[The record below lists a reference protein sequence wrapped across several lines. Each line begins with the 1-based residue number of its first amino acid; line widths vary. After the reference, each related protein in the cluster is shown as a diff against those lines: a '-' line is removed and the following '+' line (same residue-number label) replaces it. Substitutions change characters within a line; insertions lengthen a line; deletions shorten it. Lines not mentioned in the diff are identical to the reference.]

1 MTALGHYKGAHMP
14 RPLLPER
21 RGRILAAAQQLLLD
35 KGWPATTVS
44 AIAARA
50 GIGKGAIYLEFPD
63 KPAILAAVLQDRMR
77 QLSVQVHTRVVE
89 APDLVDLP
97 AVYRFGVEALLAD
110 PLMCALYTGDQ
121 NVLGDYVQAVTDDR
135 YLQRQDWL
143 GDYIARLQDIGV
155 IDQTIPADTITQV
168 LSVFTVG
175 LIHAPGTLGA
185 TNAEILS
192 ATVGLFADL
201 VGRGLATGLATDPEA
216 ARAAQLELLERLETQ
231 LDPQEP
237 P

>member
-1 MTALGHYKGAHMP
+1 M
-14 RPLLPER
+14 
-21 RGRILAAAQQLLLD
+21 LD

-50 GIGKGAIYLEFPD
+50 GIGKGAVYLEFPD
-63 KPAILAAVLQDRMR
+63 KPAILAAVLHDRMR
-77 QLSVQVHTRVVE
+77 QLSAQVHRRVID
-89 APDLVDLP
+89 APDLIDLP
-97 AVYRFGVEALLAD
+97 TVYRFGVETLLAD

-121 NVLGDYVQAVTDDR
+121 NVLGTYVQTVTDDR
-135 YLQRQDWL
+135 YLRRQGWL
-143 GDYIARLQDIGV
+143 GDYIARLQNMGV
-155 IDQTIPADTITQV
+155 IDATIPADTITQV

-175 LIHAPGTLGA
+175 LIHAPGTLGP
-185 TNAEILS
+185 TDAEMLS

-201 VGRGLATGLATDPEA
+201 VGRGLATGLPTDPEA

-231 LDPQEP
+231 LDSQEP